1 MGQGMESTF
10 SDKQG
15 QMLLKIARCS
25 IAQKLGI
32 SLGDDPVDLNQAFLQ
47 KKRGLFVTLHKYGD
61 LRGCIGIIEPDQ
73 PLKTGIWETARLAAF
88 KDTRFT
94 PLKDGEFN
102 QIELEISLLSVPQML
117 AYKRPQDLPTLLTPF
132 QDGVIIEKESARATF
147 LPQVWEQLPDP
158 FSFLSRLSMK
168 AGLDEDEWTKGEL
181 TVYTYGVQVFSE

>member
-1 MGQGMESTF
+1 MESTF

-15 QMLLKIARCS
+15 QMLLQIARCS

-32 SLGDDPVDLNQAFLQ
+32 SHDPVDLNQAFLQ
-47 KKRGLFVTLHKYGD
+47 EKRGLFVTLHKHGD

-94 PLKDGEFN
+94 PLKEGEFN
-102 QIELEISLLSVPQML
+102 LIELEISLLSVPQVL
-117 AYKRPQDLPTLLTPF
+117 EYKRPQDLLMLLTPF
-132 QDGVIIEKESARATF
+132 EDGVIIEKGPAKATF

-168 AGLDEDEWTKGEL
+168 AGLDEDGWTKGEL